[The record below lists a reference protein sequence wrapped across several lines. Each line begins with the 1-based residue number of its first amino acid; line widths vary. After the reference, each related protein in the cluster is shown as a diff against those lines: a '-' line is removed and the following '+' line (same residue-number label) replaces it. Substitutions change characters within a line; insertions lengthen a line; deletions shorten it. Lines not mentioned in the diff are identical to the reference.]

1 MVSIVFDI
9 ESIPSQKHGAYEK
22 IRESIKHPGNI
33 SKPETIEKWY
43 AENADIA
50 SMELYRN
57 QSFDGLYGEII
68 SIAWAIDDDPVDV
81 VYRHSGKDETRI
93 VREFLTEL
101 ISLTDKNG
109 NREFITK
116 WIGHNCCKF
125 DFRFLWQRCVV
136 LGIKPPIRIP
146 YDAKP
151 WDDIVFDTKVAWT
164 GLGQYSGVGKLDD
177 LAQAF
182 GMDAKGDLDGS
193 KVFDYW
199 LEGRIEEIAE
209 YNKADV
215 EKTRKL
221 YKLMNFI
228 S

>member
-1 MVSIVFDI
+1 MVEITFDL
-9 ESIPSQKHGAYEK
+9 ETIPSQKPGAYEK

-50 SMELYRN
+50 AMELYRK

-68 SIAWAIDDDPVDV
+68 SIAWTIDDGPIDV
-81 VYRHSGKDETRI
+81 VYRYNGKDETRI
-93 VREFLTEL
+93 IREFFDSIT
-101 ISLTDKNG
+101 SLLDKNG

-116 WIGHNCCKF
+116 WIGHWLTGF
-125 DFRFLWQRCVV
+125 DLRFLWQRCVV
-136 LGIKPPIRIP
+136 QGIKPPLRIP

-164 GLGQYSGVGKLDD
+164 GLGQYSGVGKLDA

-182 GMDAKGDLDGS
+182 GMDGKGDLDGS
-193 KVFDYW
+193 KVYDYW
-199 LEGRIEEIAE
+199 LAGRIEEIAE

-215 EKTRKL
+215 KKTREL

-228 S
+228 T